1 MLELFL
7 PDFPIVFN
15 SALQE
20 LHNISLYVETVHDL
34 MNSQIKIL
42 QQQSEKAEGEKAD
55 MSAVLQ
61 LKPEQV
67 STKME
72 M

>member
-1 MLELFL
+1 MLKLFL
-7 PDFPIVFN
+7 PVFPIVFN
-15 SALQE
+15 AALQE

-34 MNSQIKIL
+34 MNSQIKI
-42 QQQSEKAEGEKAD
+42 QQQSEKTEGEKAD
-55 MSAVLQ
+55 MSGVLQ

-67 STKME
+67 STKTE